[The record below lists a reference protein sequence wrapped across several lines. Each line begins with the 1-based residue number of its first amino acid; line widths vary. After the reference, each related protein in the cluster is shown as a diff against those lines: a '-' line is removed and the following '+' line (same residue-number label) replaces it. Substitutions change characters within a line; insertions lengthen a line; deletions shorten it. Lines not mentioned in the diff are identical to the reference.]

1 MKMAATA
8 SFACFA
14 GHKYLNLETFRKS
27 GEGVRTP
34 IWFAAEL
41 SASLESPAAKLY
53 LYTVGNTGKIKRIR
67 NNPRVRI
74 APCDMRGK
82 LLGEWVD
89 ARAEIV
95 TGAEAAHGMSLLDK
109 KYMPLKQILSF
120 FAMFR
125 RQQRAVLAIRSA

>member
-1 MKMAATA
+1 MSAATGFA
-8 SFACFA
+8 SFE
-14 GHKYLNLETFRKS
+14 GHKYLSLETFRKS

-34 IWFAAEL
+34 IWFAAEPSTNL
-41 SASLESPAAKLY
+41 ASPAAKLY
-53 LYTVGNTGKIKRIR
+53 LYTVGNSGKIKRIR

-95 TGAEAAHGMSLLDK
+95 TGAEAAHGMSLLNK
-109 KYMPLKQILSF
+109 KYMPWKQILGF

-125 RQQRAVLAIRSA
+125 RQERAVLAIHPA

>member
-1 MKMAATA
+1 MAATA
-8 SFACFA
+8 GFGSFE

-34 IWFAAEL
+34 IWFAAEP
-41 SASLESPAAKLY
+41 SAKLDSSAAKLY
-53 LYTVGNTGKIKRIR
+53 LYTVGNSGKIKRIR

-74 APCDMRGK
+74 APCDARGK
-82 LLGEWVD
+82 LLGDWAE

-95 TGAEAAHGMSLLDK
+95 TGTEGAHGMKLLDK
-109 KYMPLKQILSF
+109 KYMPLKQILGF

-125 RQQRAVLAIRSA
+125 RQDRAVLAIHPA

>member
-1 MKMAATA
+1 MAATA
-8 SFACFA
+8 GFASFE

-34 IWFAAEL
+34 IWFAAEP
-41 SASLESPAAKLY
+41 ATSLDSPAAKLY
-53 LYTVGNTGKIKRIR
+53 VYTVGNTGKMKRMR

-82 LLGEWVD
+82 VLGEWVD
-89 ARAEIV
+89 ANAEIV

-109 KYMPLKQILSF
+109 KYAPWKQLLGF

-125 RQQRAVLAIRSA
+125 RQERAVLAIHPA

>member
-1 MKMAATA
+1 MAATA
-8 SFACFA
+8 GFASFE

-34 IWFAAEL
+34 IWFAAEP
-41 SASLESPAAKLY
+41 ATSLDSPAAKLY
-53 LYTVGNTGKIKRIR
+53 VYTVGNTGKMKRMR

-82 LLGEWVD
+82 VLGEWVD
-89 ARAEIV
+89 AQAEIV
-95 TGAEAAHGMSLLDK
+95 TGAEAAHGMSLLNK
-109 KYMPLKQILSF
+109 KYAPWKQLLGF

-125 RQQRAVLAIRSA
+125 RQERAVLAIHPA